1 MSTRLVW
8 LTSELHHRIIQHALD
23 DAPSEACGVLVGQ
36 LEGGIAQAR
45 EAIPVDNV
53 AINAHEAYLMDDK
66 RLAQIIG
73 RLEKTQQE
81 LVGFYHSH
89 PTGEAIPSPTDVRM
103 AAYPD
108 TPYLIIGLGHGRQYV
123 AAWQIDNDA
132 VDRIEIVV
140 SDTQPQP
147 SAEALSNAQKWA
159 ILTSSV
165 AALIFVIVLALMLLP
180 PAPEIP

>member
-8 LTSELHHRIIQHALD
+8 LTPELHQQIIQRAVSD
-23 DAPSEACGVLVGQ
+23 IPREACGVLVGQ
-36 LEGGIAQAR
+36 VERGIAQAKQVL
-45 EAIPVDNV
+45 PVENIAV
-53 AINAHEAYLMDDK
+53 NTHEAYRMDDK

-73 RLEKTQQE
+73 NLEKTRQE

-89 PTGEAIPSPTDVRM
+89 PNGDAIPSPTDVRM

-108 TPYLIIGLGHGRQYV
+108 IPYLIVGLGRERRTL
-123 AAWQIDNDA
+123 AAWQIDNGE
-132 VDRIEIVV
+132 VERIRIVV
-140 SDTQPQP
+140 SETQPEP
-147 SAEALSNAQKWA
+147 PEEAISSAQKWA
-159 ILTSSV
+159 ILTSSI